1 MNDSIKTPSLDG
13 DKVVQLYPK
22 SLSKYKEWLG
32 KFPNQEVLGAMGGI
46 DNLIYDNAL
55 KAIFYY
61 NPRSLYEFFD
71 AQNLELVIGKVD
83 DHWYFTITGDM
94 SSYSADSRIIAE
106 EKGFQLAFEKLEV
119 KL

>member
-1 MNDSIKTPSLDG
+1 MSNVIKVPSLDG

-22 SLSKYKEWLG
+22 SMAKFKEWLG
-32 KFPNQEVLGAMGGI
+32 SFPNQEALTGVDAM
-46 DNLIYDNAL
+46 IYDNAL

-71 AQNLELVIGKVD
+71 AQEIELIIGRVD
-83 DHWYFTITGDM
+83 NHWYFTITNEM
-94 SSYSADSRIIAE
+94 SSFSADSRIVAE
-106 EKGFQLAFEKLEV
+106 EKGFQLAFDKLEA